1 MSWECNVDTLLM
13 DVVDE
18 DENLKFVISNRN
30 IYLN

>member
-1 MSWECNVDTLLM
+1 VSWECNVDTLLM